1 MLYVV
6 INTNNRIEGRFTNKE
21 RAINFM
27 IEKDLLGY
35 NKILRLIEMTE
46 EEYEELVLSIIK
58 GEI

>member
-6 INTNNRIEGRFTNKE
+6 INTDNKIEGRFTNEE

>member
-6 INTNNRIEGRFTNKE
+6 INTNNKIEGRFTNEE

-27 IEKDLLGY
+27 VEKDLLGY

-58 GEI
+58 GQI

>member
-6 INTNNRIEGRFTNKE
+6 INTDNRIEGRFTNEE

-46 EEYEELVLSIIK
+46 EEYEELVLNIIK
-58 GEI
+58 GQL

>member
-58 GEI
+58 GQI